1 LAWLENDGMGVC
13 GYTYSEVQE
22 MPIDALARAIAA
34 RNKHDAAPWNALFRM
49 FGGNEDDTAAPI
61 AARPMN
67 IQLFDAL
74 FP

>member
-1 LAWLENDGMGVC
+1 MGVC

-22 MPIDALARAIAA
+22 MPIDALARAITA
-34 RNKHDAAPWNALFRM
+34 RKKHDFEPWNVLLSALF
-49 FGGNEDDTAAPI
+49 GEPESAPE
-61 AARPMN
+61 ATRPMN